1 MFSLA
6 VCRCSSVWRSLRP
19 GHSFHT
25 TKTVTSVRPPHVSC
39 LSLNVQI
46 TQPYCPCCQFCHP
59 VSRFLPTCLPT
70 YLPTCLLPLCLLA
83 FLPPAL
89 PFLYA
94 CSSNGGG
101 WKSASLL
108 SRLTKLSVGVLSCGH
123 IFICVGSKK
132 KKEIFKKNNI
142 KKKNLVKRV
151 CGCGLIT
158 NQCEENVAFF

>member
-101 WKSASLL
+101 ESQPASYHDSLNCLL
-108 SRLTKLSVGVLSCGH
+108 VFYHVVTFLFVWAP
-123 IFICVGSKK
+123 KK
-132 KKEIFKKNNI
+132 KKRFLKK
-142 KKKNLVKRV
+142 
-151 CGCGLIT
+151 T
-158 NQCEENVAFF
+158 T